1 MADAILMLL
10 AVLGAA
16 TGAVQS
22 PLSAVVW
29 VNSNTKVY
37 HCPGSQYYGNS
48 RDGQYMSEAAARA
61 RGNRAAQGQG
71 CSGGGDAAGRLR
83 PPTPGEV
90 WINTETLLYYC
101 PGSRYYG
108 VVIRRGRFLPEGE
121 ARSAGARPAG
131 GRRCDR

>member
-1 MADAILMLL
+1 MADAILMLV
-10 AVLGAA
+10 AVLRAA
-16 TGAVQS
+16 TGTVQA

-37 HCPGSQYYGNS
+37 HCPGSPYYGHS

-71 CSGGGDAAGRLR
+71 CPGSGESPGRLR

-121 ARSAGARPAG
+121 ARAAGARPAG
-131 GRRCDR
+131 GRRCNR

>member
-1 MADAILMLL
+1 MTEAIWLVTAVLL
-10 AVLGAA
+10 AGAGPRQA
-16 TGAVQS
+16 S
-22 PLSAVVW
+22 LSTVVW
-29 VNSNTKVY
+29 VNSNTRVY

-71 CSGGGDAAGRLR
+71 CPGGAAPGRLR
-83 PPTPGEV
+83 PATAGEV

-108 VVIRRGRFLPEGE
+108 VVIRRGRFLPENE
-121 ARSAGARPAG
+121 ARDAGARPAG
-131 GRRCDR
+131 GRRCNR